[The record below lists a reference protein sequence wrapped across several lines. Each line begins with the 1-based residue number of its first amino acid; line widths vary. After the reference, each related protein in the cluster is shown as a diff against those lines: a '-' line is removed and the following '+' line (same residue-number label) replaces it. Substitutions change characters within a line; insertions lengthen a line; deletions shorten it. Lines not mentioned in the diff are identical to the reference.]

1 MLAVSDWN
9 RVRLVVLI
17 GQDGAAAPRLLNALG
32 RSGYDGPFV
41 LLAAALSPTLRRRAF
56 LHGALDVI
64 AVPADPSIIVARIA
78 AVLYQLPTHVAPP
91 RAP

>member
-1 MLAVSDWN
+1 VLAVSDWT

-17 GQDGAAAPRLLNALG
+17 GEDGMSAPLLLDTLG
-32 RSGYDGPFV
+32 RSGYEGPFV
-41 LLAAALSPTLRRRAF
+41 LLAAAPSSALRRRAF

-64 AVPADPSIIVARIA
+64 AVPADPRVVAIRLT
-78 AVLYQLPTHVAPP
+78 AVLHQLPTHVSPP